1 MIRIAVIDDHL
12 VVLAGIKALLTRKYG
27 MEVVATSDNPAE
39 AVEIVRQ
46 HRPDVLLL
54 DIRMPGISGLE
65 VLDTVLAAE
74 PDTQVAMLT
83 TSELEEDVYRAM
95 THGARGF
102 IRKDARGAEL
112 INGVRTVAAG
122 EKYLPEPIRR
132 IYEARKSAK
141 GLTEREVAILRYI
154 AKGLSY
160 HEIGEQYN
168 ISVNTVKIHVRHI
181 FEKLDVS
188 DRTEAVTLAIARG
201 IIEG

>member
-1 MIRIAVIDDHL
+1 MIRVAVIDDHS
-12 VVLAGIKALLTRKYG
+12 VVLAGLKYVLSLHDD
-27 MEVVATSDNPAE
+27 MDVIATSETADD
-39 AVEIVRQ
+39 ICTFYKTQ
-46 HRPDVLLL
+46 RPDV
-54 DIRMPGISGLE
+54 R
-65 VLDTVLAAE
+65 
-74 PDTQVAMLT
+74 VAMLT
-83 TSELEEDVYRAM
+83 TSDLEEDVYRSFNL
-95 THGARGF
+95 GANGY
-102 IRKDARGAEL
+102 IPKDAHPAE
-112 INGVRTVAAG
+112 IANAIRTIAAG
-122 EKYLPEPIRR
+122 GNYLPEPIRR

>member
-39 AVEIVRQ
+39 TVEIVRQ

-54 DIRMPGISGLE
+54 DIRMPGTSGL
-65 VLDTVLAAE
+65 DALATLRKQH
-74 PDTQVAMLT
+74 PDVRVAMLT
-83 TSELEEDVYRAM
+83 TSDLEEDVYRSFNL
-95 THGARGF
+95 GANGY
-102 IRKDARGAEL
+102 IPKDAHPAE
-112 INGVRTVAAG
+112 IANAIRTIAAG
-122 EKYLPEPIRR
+122 GNYLPEPIRR

-181 FEKLDVS
+181 FETLDVS

>member
-1 MIRIAVIDDHL
+1 MRKRNIRIQFWLNKKEAEVLHKRVKRSGLSREAFLRHL
-12 VVLAGIKALLTRKYG
+12 V
-27 MEVVATSDNPAE
+27 
-39 AVEIVRQ
+39 
-46 HRPDVLLL
+46 
-54 DIRMPGISGLE
+54 SGYI
-65 VLDTVLAAE
+65 
-74 PDTQVAMLT
+74 P
-83 TSELEEDVYRAM
+83 
-95 THGARGF
+95 
-102 IRKDARGAEL
+102 KDARPAE
-112 INGVRTVAAG
+112 IANAIRTIAAG
-122 EKYLPEPIRR
+122 GNYLPEPIRR

>member
-1 MIRIAVIDDHL
+1 MRRGVDERYLIAKRQPLLAIERIGKRTFVHPWRIAPVE
-12 VVLAGIKALLTRKYG
+12 VLPF
-27 MEVVATSDNPAE
+27 PAE
-39 AVEIVRQ
+39 IAFGLQVDGPCVLRQ
-46 HRPDVLLL
+46 R
-54 DIRMPGISGLE
+54 
-65 VLDTVLAAE
+65 DTRHL
-74 PDTQVAMLT
+74 
-83 TSELEEDVYRAM
+83 
-95 THGARGF
+95 GANGY
-102 IRKDARGAEL
+102 IPKDARPAE
-112 INGVRTVAAG
+112 IANAIRTIAAG
-122 EKYLPEPIRR
+122 GNYLPEPIRR
-132 IYEARKSAK
+132 IYEARKAAK

>member
-46 HRPDVLLL
+46 HRRDVLLL
-54 DIRMPGISGLE
+54 DIRMPGTSGL
-65 VLDTVLAAE
+65 DALATLRKQH
-74 PDTQVAMLT
+74 PDVRVAMLT
-83 TSELEEDVYRAM
+83 TSDLEEDVYRSFNL
-95 THGARGF
+95 GANGY
-102 IRKDARGAEL
+102 IPKDAHPAE
-112 INGVRTVAAG
+112 IANAIRTIAAG
-122 EKYLPEPIRR
+122 GNYLPEPIRR